1 MIPRRL
7 VLVLAL
13 SLNLATGLLI
23 NNSQA
28 TIPNSTLVKLKIPSP
43 ERDFPI
49 RTVYVWTPAV
59 PVDQITVLPVVYML
73 HGWPGSPSG
82 LMSAVIPQ
90 LTKAFAGG
98 SAPFIAVFPDGNS
111 ISHPDSEWA
120 DSYDGRAKIETWLT
134 TNVIDKVEAGNI
146 RSKDNRAILGFSMGG
161 YGAASIGMH
170 HPNLYGQIIS
180 LAGYFVVDDDTNVF
194 GNKSSQIAKIAYQ
207 SPTNFAVVANQFR
220 WFLGES
226 HQDYT
231 PLIRGQSVAW
241 AKKLKGVNAS
251 YTLSSAS
258 GGHSYTF
265 VANEIPIVTKWLKWS
280 AVPAVTPSPEPPIE
294 TLTATQTPTVLTSP

>member
-90 LTKAFAGG
+90 LTKAFAGVRRRL
-98 SAPFIAVFPDGNS
+98 SQYSQMAIRFHI
-111 ISHPDSEWA
+111 
-120 DSYDGRAKIETWLT
+120 LT
-134 TNVIDKVEAGNI
+134 QNGLIHT
-146 RSKDNRAILGFSMGG
+146 M
-161 YGAASIGMH
+161 
-170 HPNLYGQIIS
+170 
-180 LAGYFVVDDDTNVF
+180 
-194 GNKSSQIAKIAYQ
+194 
-207 SPTNFAVVANQFR
+207 VAQ
-220 WFLGES
+220 
-226 HQDYT
+226 
-231 PLIRGQSVAW
+231 
-241 AKKLKGVNAS
+241 KLKLG
-251 YTLSSAS
+251 
-258 GGHSYTF
+258 
-265 VANEIPIVTKWLKWS
+265 
-280 AVPAVTPSPEPPIE
+280 
-294 TLTATQTPTVLTSP
+294 